1 MARRRYGILENL
13 RSDRSLVPM
22 QKVKLGTLVLL
33 DNLFAELV
41 QLLIFG
47 VALLLCL
54 PDVLDVPKAA
64 CVPSLLVQEF
74 QRRSSSVEEEH
85 AARFSAKVTRPPDL
99 NLECL
104 QVFSF
109 FYCCGY
115 FLKQEN
121 GS

>member
-1 MARRRYGILENL
+1 
-13 RSDRSLVPM
+13 M
-22 QKVKLGTLVLL
+22 QKVKLGMLMLL

-47 VALLLCL
+47 VALLLRL

-64 CVPSLLVQEF
+64 CVPSLFVQEF
-74 QRRSSSVEEEH
+74 QRRSSSVEEEQ
-85 AARFSAKVTRPPDL
+85 ATRFSTKVTPPPDL
-99 NLECL
+99 NLEGL

-109 FYCCGY
+109 FYYCGY

>member
-1 MARRRYGILENL
+1 
-13 RSDRSLVPM
+13 M
-22 QKVKLGTLVLL
+22 QKVKLGTLVFL

-47 VALLLCL
+47 VTLLLRL
-54 PDVLDVPKAA
+54 LDVLDVPKAA
-64 CVPSLLVQEF
+64 CVLSLLVQEF
-74 QRRSSSVEEEH
+74 QRHSSSVEEKQ
-85 AARFSAKVTRPPDL
+85 AARFSAKVTPPPDL

-109 FYCCGY
+109 FYCCSY